1 MVRLTGN
8 FLNFQY
14 ENYITS
20 GADTSDPHLR
30 SQYSLC
36 HCFALIHQHL
46 STKFILTRTIEMGTA
61 STTTKDFM
69 TPEELFDS
77 IGPAYESAFADLQP
91 QLESIPCVTEMVPY
105 CS

>member
-30 SQYSLC
+30 TATPYQ
-36 HCFALIHQHL
+36 QHGGL
-46 STKFILTRTIEMGTA
+46 VFVKCC
-61 STTTKDFM
+61 
-69 TPEELFDS
+69 PENRAY
-77 IGPAYESAFADLQP
+77 PA
-91 QLESIPCVTEMVPY
+91 
-105 CS
+105 